1 MPRSPASATWN
12 RFETVAKGVARSVPL
27 DWMIRM
33 LPVSFSVKKI
43 LPSGAKESETG
54 KLTPA
59 RKVDTGDDA
68 CARKNI
74 TGPSESVIT
83 KTISTYNF
91 RERLER
97 SEQSNRLSLSRPDPE
112 KDRKSVVYNHST
124 DSSRGST

>member
-12 RFETVAKGVARSVPL
+12 RSGTVAKGVARSVPL

-68 CARKNI
+68 LARKNI
-74 TGPSESVIT
+74 TGPRESVIT
-83 KTISTYNF
+83 KTIRRYNF
-91 RERLER
+91 RDRLEP
-97 SEQSNRLSLSRPDPE
+97 SEQSNRLSLTRP
-112 KDRKSVVYNHST
+112 RKRVEVKCVIYNH
-124 DSSRGST
+124 

>member
-1 MPRSPASATWN
+1 MPRSPASISWK
-12 RFETVAKGVARSVPL
+12 RFGTVAKGVASSVPL
-27 DWMIRM
+27 DSMMRM

-68 CARKNI
+68 CSRTNI
-74 TGPSESVIT
+74 KGPSESVIT
-83 KTISTYNF
+83 KQIRTYNF

-112 KDRKSVVYNHST
+112 KDRKSVVYNHPT
-124 DSSRGST
+124 DSSRGSK